1 MKLIREEINEA
12 QYIVE
17 EDNGKKSHKIKGIFM
32 QANIK
37 NRNGRVYPM
46 EVLEKEVNRYNKEF
60 IERKSCLL
68 YTSPSPRDATL
79 SRMPS
84 SA

>member
-17 EDNGKKSHKIKGIFM
+17 ADDNGKKSHKIKGIFM

-37 NRNGRVYPM
+37 NRNGRVYPQ
-46 EVLEKEVNRYNKEF
+46 EVLE
-60 IERKSCLL
+60 
-68 YTSPSPRDATL
+68 L
-79 SRMPS
+79 SLIHI
-84 SA
+84 

>member
-1 MKLIREEINEA
+1 MKLIREEINDC

-17 EDNGKKSHKIKGIFM
+17 DKGDGSKKHYIRGIFM

-46 EVLEKEVNRYNKEF
+46 EVLDKEVGRYRKEF
-60 IERKSCLL
+60 IDRK
-68 YTSPSPRDATL
+68 
-79 SRMPS
+79 
-84 SA
+84 